1 MDISVLGR
9 IIIERRRNLGI
20 TQTQLANLADVNI
33 NTIMKLERGN
43 ANPTLQILAKI
54 ADILGMELKL
64 EVKRKQ

>member
-1 MDISVLGR
+1 MLGQT
-9 IIIERRRNLGI
+9 IIDRRKSLGI

-33 NTIMKLERGN
+33 NTIIKLERGN

>member
-1 MDISVLGR
+1 MLGL
-9 IIIERRRNLGI
+9 IIIERRKSLGI
-20 TQTQLANLADVNI
+20 TQAQLANLADVNI

>member
-1 MDISVLGR
+1 MLGQT
-9 IIIERRRNLGI
+9 ITDRRKSLGI

-43 ANPTLQILAKI
+43 ANPTLQILVKI